1 MEQLWI
7 ILTLQTEQ
15 ISTST
20 NISTLLNQA
29 GPVVK
34 FVILILL
41 LMSVICWAI
50 IFSKMITLRS
60 ASRKS
65 SRFLNLYDSSNN
77 FGTLYSS
84 TRHIGGPIAELFRSG
99 YSEVMKTKKVRNS
112 TPKSTAASSQ
122 AEGIVAELEVV
133 DLVERALKKT
143 MTIETSKLENS
154 LTFLATTGSSA
165 PFIGLFG
172 TVWGIMNSFIGL
184 AGSQGV
190 PSLQVVA
197 PGIAEALIATAIGLA
212 AAIPGAVAYNYFIS
226 KVRKIDLEM
235 ENFSADFLNIV
246 ERYFNR

>member
-15 ISTST
+15 ISNSI
-20 NISTLLNQA
+20 NVSTLLNQA

-41 LMSVICWAI
+41 LMSIICWAI

-112 TPKSTAASSQ
+112 TPKGADASSQ
-122 AEGIVAELEVV
+122 AEGI
-133 DLVERALKKT
+133 VERALKKT

-154 LTFLATTGSSA
+154 LTFLATTGSTA

-172 TVWGIMNSFIGL
+172 TVWGIMTSFIGL